1 MNVMGKSFI
10 QTTNTMP
17 NTNPDITIPCKTISL
32 RITPEVADKLPAAEP
47 VILVEEPVAVL
58 AVGVDVVGT
67 GMVATAT
74 VGVGEDEI

>member
-1 MNVMGKSFI
+1 
-10 QTTNTMP
+10 MP
-17 NTNPDITIPCKTISL
+17 NTNPNITPIPCKTISL